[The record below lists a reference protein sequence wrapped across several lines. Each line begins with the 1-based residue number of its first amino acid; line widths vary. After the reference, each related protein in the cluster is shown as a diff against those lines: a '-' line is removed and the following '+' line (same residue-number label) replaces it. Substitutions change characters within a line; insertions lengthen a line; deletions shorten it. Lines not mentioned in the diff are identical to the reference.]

1 MVACGSCLECL
12 LVIRYGLIGQQ
23 REQSFRPADRET
35 GSAFSKLDVGHLQF
49 QRGSWLM
56 FWWPD
61 REGSSVQ

>member
-12 LVIRYGLIGQQ
+12 LVIRSGLIGQ
-23 REQSFRPADRET
+23 QSFRPADRET

-49 QRGSWLM
+49 QQGSWLM

-61 REGSSVQ
+61 REEPSVQ